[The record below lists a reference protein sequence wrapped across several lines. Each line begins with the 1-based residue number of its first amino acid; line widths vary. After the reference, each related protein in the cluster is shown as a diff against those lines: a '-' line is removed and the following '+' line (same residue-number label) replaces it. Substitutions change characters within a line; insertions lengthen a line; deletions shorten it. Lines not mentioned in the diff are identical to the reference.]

1 MADETP
7 WGLPPS
13 PLPPSM
19 DQSPTLVPPDLSPP
33 PGPSVPPA
41 PDLTDSESAGDPFDD
56 TRPEPGS
63 LHLKGGRSWKTWQLV
78 VAVIVAAVVGM
89 WFNGST
95 GSATSASSGSG
106 GGAYKLPA
114 PSAPAGSPTTV
125 AGSNSTSTTTAG
137 GSGGAIST
145 TTAAG
150 GSGSSTST
158 TTAGGSG
165 SSTSTTTA
173 GGSASS
179 PAALAPASVLVPATQ
194 LTGDWT
200 SPVFNIA
207 GGTWNIGWAFACS
220 PVPASTPTFEVF
232 VVNTGASPG
241 PSPAVTSSA
250 ASGQSVTP
258 QTSTGS
264 QQIDVRAPAGCRWA
278 VKVTGSSS

>member
-1 MADETP
+1 MAEDAP

-13 PLPPSM
+13 PSPSPPVG
-19 DQSPTLVPPDLSPP
+19 QPPTSVAPGLSPP
-33 PGPSVPPA
+33 PAPPA
-41 PDLTDSESAGDPFDD
+41 ASGTGSGDTESAGDPFDD

-63 LHLKGGRSWKTWQLV
+63 LHLRGGRAWKTWQLV
-78 VAVIVAAVVGM
+78 VAVVVAAVVGM
-89 WFNGST
+89 WFNGNTASDT
-95 GSATSASSGSG
+95 SASASSGGTG
-106 GGAYKLPA
+106 GYKLPA
-114 PSAPAGSPTTV
+114 PSGSGGSPITTV
-125 AGSNSTSTTTAG
+125 AGSGSSTSTTTV
-137 GSGGAIST
+137 
-145 TTAAG
+145 G

-158 TTAGGSG
+158 TTVGGSG

-173 GGSASS
+173 GGSAGGSGGGATTS
-179 PAALAPASVLVPATQ
+179 PAGLAPATVLVPATQ

-220 PVPASTPTFEVF
+220 PVPAATPTFEVF

-250 ASGQSVTP
+250 PSGQSVTP
-258 QTSTGS
+258 QTSTGG
-264 QQIDVRAPAGCRWA
+264 QQIDVRAPNGCRWA